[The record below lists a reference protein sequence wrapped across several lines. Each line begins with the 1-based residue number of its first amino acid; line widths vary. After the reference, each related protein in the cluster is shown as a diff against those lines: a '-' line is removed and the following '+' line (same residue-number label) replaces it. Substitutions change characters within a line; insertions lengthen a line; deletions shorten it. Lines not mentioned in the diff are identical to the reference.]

1 MRLPGDDDQNL
12 RIDLLPAI
20 DVIFAILALT
30 IVASATLSQIDG
42 LPVVLPRASSADP
55 QSLPDMTVTIGA
67 TGELQLDGVA
77 IELDGLVA
85 TITQGEPQREPRRV
99 ILRADERVPH
109 GQVVAVL
116 DRLRQVEGIELAIG
130 VEPRREP

>member
-1 MRLPGDDDQNL
+1 MRLPSDDDHHNL

-30 IVASATLSQIDG
+30 IVASATLSRTDG
-42 LPVVLPRASSADP
+42 LPVALPSASRADP
-55 QSLPDMTVTIGA
+55 QSLPDLTVTIIA

-77 IELDGLVA
+77 IELEGLAAAVA
-85 TITQGEPQREPRRV
+85 QREQRRV

-109 GQVVAVL
+109 GRVVAVL
-116 DRLRQVEGIELAIG
+116 DRLRQVEGVELAIG
-130 VEPRREP
+130 VESVRQP